1 MRMYATNQTINCRGW
16 TLLELMITLVVL
28 AILTA
33 IAYPS
38 YTSHLIKS
46 RRADG
51 KALLYQAAQR
61 EQQFFTSNN
70 AFTATAGSGG
80 LDISTSSGEGHYTL
94 SIAATA
100 TTYTLTATRV
110 GTQTKDSLCGDL
122 TLNHLGAR
130 GISGGTSSADKCW

>member
-1 MRMYATNQTINCRGW
+1 MRMYSTNQTINCRGW
-16 TLLELMITLVVL
+16 TLLELMITLAVL

-38 YTSHLIKS
+38 YSSFVIKS
-46 RRADG
+46 HRADG

-80 LDISTSSGEGHYTL
+80 LGMSTASGEGHYTL
-94 SIAATA
+94 SIAASA

-110 GTQTKDSLCGDL
+110 GSQTKDTRCGDL
-122 TLNHLGAR
+122 TLNHLGVR

>member
-1 MRMYATNQTINCRGW
+1 MRVYATNQTINCRGW
-16 TLLELMITLVVL
+16 TLLELMITLLVM
-28 AILTA
+28 AILAA

-51 KALLYQAAQR
+51 KALLYEAAQK
-61 EQQFFTSNN
+61 EQQFFTSNY

-80 LDISTSSGEGHYTL
+80 LGMSTASLEGHYTL

-110 GTQTKDSLCGDL
+110 GSQTDDGYCGDL

-130 GISGGTSSADKCW
+130 GISGGTWTADKCW

>member
-1 MRMYATNQTINCRGW
+1 MIHKRQQAGFSLIELII
-16 TLLELMITLVVL
+16 TLLVM
-28 AILTA
+28 AILAA

-80 LDISTSSGEGHYTL
+80 LNMSTASGEGHYTL

-100 TTYTLTATRV
+100 TTYTLTATRAES
-110 GTQTKDSLCGDL
+110 QADDSYCGNL

-130 GISGGTSSADKCW
+130 GISGGSLTADKCW